1 MRKATEEKALHVQDV
16 LGPDY
21 TVLEFE
27 ETTATSD
34 QAAAAIGCTVA
45 QIAKSVLFKTKDGDP
60 VLVVASGPNR
70 VDDKKVRD
78 LLGQKVKSAQPD
90 YVLEKSGYVI
100 GGVSPVGHTVKPVA
114 FIDEDLMRFDTVWA
128 SAGTPNA
135 VFELS
140 PQDLPALTGG
150 TVGDVAKR

>member
-1 MRKATEEKALHVQDV
+1 MKKASEPKALHVQEV
-16 LGPDY
+16 LGPAY

-27 ETTATSD
+27 EPTATSE
-34 QAAAAIGCTVA
+34 QAASAIGCTVA

-60 VLVVASGPNR
+60 VLVVASGTNR
-70 VDDKKVRD
+70 VDDKKIRD
-78 LLGQKVKSAQPD
+78 LLGAKVKSTQPD

-100 GGVSPVGHTVKPVA
+100 GGVSPVGHIVKPVA
-114 FIDEDLMRFDTVWA
+114 FIDEDLMQFDTVWA

-135 VFELS
+135 VFELK